1 MIKRERRRTIYDF
14 CIKMM
19 KKYMCDLDHENDFEY
34 YAKKLDEKYEE
45 IYNYRHWR
53 YIWM

>member
-45 IYNYRHWR
+45 IYIYRHW
-53 YIWM
+53 